1 MSPIDYIYIALIVII
16 PAVIIGCTLLF
27 TKEDYDDAGVH
38 LGNDPVP
45 LDLARIY
52 RDPIGFEPAHVRDTF
67 VPSHIDTMSTDEFLG
82 HLLDL
87 IEGDGVPTWEDIRDS
102 LERSRQ
108 MLVGARDIM
117 DDCLVEIDDDSESG
131 INDRIGNWLVRGHQ
145 D

>member
-16 PAVIIGCTLLF
+16 PAVIIGCALLF

-67 VPSHIDTMSTDEFLG
+67 VPKPTEILTTDAFIG
-82 HLLDL
+82 HMLDI
-87 IEGDGVPTWEDIRDS
+87 IEGDGVPTWDDIRDT
-102 LERSRQ
+102 LDRARR
-108 MLVGARDIM
+108 MITDARDIM
-117 DDCLVEIDDDSESG
+117 DDCLEEIDDDSESG